1 MTTILQFKALLYL
14 NYAHKNQ
21 NNFNDIFVPV
31 QLNERIL
38 ILQAIFSYLSFFHSV
53 IPAAA
58 R

>member
-31 QLNERIL
+31 QLNERIP
-38 ILQAIFSYLSFFHSV
+38 FSCKAMAWLKT
-53 IPAAA
+53 
-58 R
+58 